1 MKRILITISILTLAL
16 ASIGCSQQKKW
27 NQKQKQQMRDALRQ
41 YREMIYLQDL
51 TDPEFIIFTDDVAT
65 DIETA
70 YPVYATFMQIPGV
83 NDTVDMFVVTT
94 IIEQLQED
102 AHNMRHLYPYRYL
115 VSQGILPDK
124 LTHEQQ
130 REFYM
135 CFAQKVNNTYTN
147 LNQFINAILADTSSS
162 SQITQ
167 MQQQCANDLFN
178 WVIEVD
184 EVEVV
189 K

>member
-1 MKRILITISILTLAL
+1 MIKKLLLIISLA
-16 ASIGCSQQKKW
+16 AIFCSCSEQREW
-27 NQKQKQQMRDALRQ
+27 NREQRHQMR
-41 YREMIYLQDL
+41 QDL
-51 TDPEFIIFTDDVAT
+51 RTYRDMVYLTDLNDVEWELFADDVAVALEN
-65 DIETA
+65 DF
-70 YPVYATFMQIPGV
+70 PVYATFIEMPSV
-83 NDTVDMFVVTT
+83 EDTVTMVVVETVVT
-94 IIEQLQED
+94 QLEAD

-130 REFYM
+130 REFYK

-189 K
+189 E